1 MGCKQLFVNLGGSG
15 GSVASGVLQVA
26 GGVPLDSTLRN
37 VADQANTN
45 SPLQLSTNNVSVF
58 SPSGAGNER
67 RLIMNSGDDASAKI
81 FSFRT
86 NNLQRWALRVDG
98 TESGSNA
105 GGNFAIRR
113 YDDAGTFIS
122 ALLTLTRS
130 NGVIAITPDSS
141 TFSSGT
147 NTRNYL
153 DLSYTINTTGGTNT
167 VTGLN
172 INVTNTSLT
181 GTTSLPFRIQRN
193 GTTTLSIFQSNS
205 LASVGINI
213 TPSTDYPLYVSGGT
227 TGRVLATSGYNVGG
241 FNIVFNTTGL
251 DFSATNTDMALTSGT
266 GNLTFT
272 GSRIRLSGTTS
283 SFPAIKR
290 NGINVEIRLADDSG
304 YGNIDAGRYFT
315 NGVQGATGSFTTTDS
330 RTVTV
335 TNGLITAIV

>member
-15 GSVASGVLQVA
+15 SSVASGVLQVA

-67 RLIMNSGDDASAKI
+67 RLIMDSGNDESAKI

-86 NNLQRWALRVDG
+86 GGLQRWALRVDG

-105 GGNFAIRR
+105 GANFAIRR
-113 YDDAGTFIS
+113 YNDAGTFIS

-130 NGVIAITPDSS
+130 NGVIAITPDAS
-141 TFSSGT
+141 TFSTGT
-147 NTRNYL
+147 NTRSYL
-153 DLSYTINTTGGTNT
+153 DLAYTINTTGGTNT
-167 VTGLN
+167 IQGINV
-172 INVTNTSLT
+172 NVTNTSLT
-181 GTTSLPFRIQRN
+181 GTTSIPIRIQRGGLDSFN
-193 GTTTLSIFQSNS
+193 FTVFSGSSCL
-205 LASVGINI
+205 GINRAASSAYDLLTVQQI
-213 TPSTDYPLYVSGGT
+213 GVGSIVIGGT
-227 TGRVLATSGYNVGG
+227 SYQLTTS
-241 FNIVFNTTGL
+241 GL
-251 DFSATNTDMALTSGT
+251 DFSPGNNNMLLSSGT
-266 GNLTFT
+266 GIITLTA
-272 GSRIRLSGTTS
+272 GRIRLSGTTS
-283 SFPAIKR
+283 AFPAIKR

-315 NGVQGATGSFTTTDS
+315 NGVQGQSGSFLTTDGK
-330 RTVTV
+330 TITV